1 MATQAAV
8 YDALLQKHGRQI
20 AEAFRRA
27 VRGAARNINFEA
39 LSNAIVARDNSLISD
54 LLGLSQER
62 LFPLLEAIRNAFNGS
77 GMSVE
82 RMTPQSASFNFDGRH
97 PRAEQ
102 WVAENAARLVQNIT
116 DEAMEMVRVVL
127 DDGLISGRSTKAVAR
142 DLVGRGRNLT
152 GGAIGLTSQQTEA
165 TIRARQQLEDL
176 DSAYFRRQ
184 LRDRRFDKTI
194 RKAIKEGK
202 PLTASQID
210 RIIGRYRERQEGHR
224 ALGIAQN
231 KTRGA
236 VSAGRDEGF
245 RQVLDRPGVM
255 EVTKRW
261 VWNDGGQ
268 QNPRIDHKRLAQ
280 APARPID
287 QPFIMDD
294 GTVMAHPH
302 DPAAGPKHTMFCH
315 CTGVYRVIME
325 ID

>member
-8 YDALLQKHGRQI
+8 YEALLQKHGRQI

-27 VRGAARNINFEA
+27 VRGAARNVNIED
-39 LSNAIVARDNSLISD
+39 LSNAIAARDNSLISD
-54 LLGLSQER
+54 LLGLSQDR

-82 RMTPQSASFNFDGRH
+82 KMTPQAASFNFDGRL

-102 WVAENAARLVQNIT
+102 LIAEAAARLVQNIT
-116 DEAMEMVRVVL
+116 SEQMEMVREVL
-127 DDGLISGRSTKAVAR
+127 ADGLIRGRSSKAVAR
-142 DLVGRGRNLT
+142 DLVGRGRQLT
-152 GGAIGLTSQQTEA
+152 GGAIGLTKQQA
-165 TIRARQQLEDL
+165 QAAIRARDELEDL
-176 DSAYFRRQ
+176 SSDYFRRK
-184 LRDRRFDKTI
+184 LRDKRFDKTV
-194 RKAIKEGK
+194 RKAIKEGR
-202 PLTASQID
+202 PLTASQIE
-210 RIIGRYRERQEGHR
+210 RIVGRYRDRLEGHR

-231 KTRGA
+231 ETRGA

-245 RQVLDRPGVM
+245 RQVLDRPGVV

-268 QNPRIDHKRLAQ
+268 QNPRLDHQRLAK
-280 APARPID
+280 APARPFD
-287 QPFIMDD
+287 QNFVMED

-302 DPAAGPKHTMFCH
+302 DPNAGAKHTMWCR

-325 ID
+325 VD